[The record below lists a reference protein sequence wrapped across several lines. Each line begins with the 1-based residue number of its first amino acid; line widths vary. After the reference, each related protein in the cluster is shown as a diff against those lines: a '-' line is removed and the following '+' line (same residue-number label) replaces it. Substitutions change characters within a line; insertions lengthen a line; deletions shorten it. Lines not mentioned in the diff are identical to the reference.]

1 MKSTVEAVLVHG
13 GFANLSRHLHRDRT
27 LVLAYHNI
35 VPHGEPI
42 TGDRSLHLPVHSFAE
57 HLDLLLRHCD
67 VVPLDSVFD
76 RTAGGRRP
84 KVAITFDDAYR
95 GTVAAGVTELVM
107 RGLPATIFVVP
118 AFLGGNSFWWDAVLP
133 VARDRMDGFR
143 EWALSALRGRDQ
155 EIKAWAKAA
164 GVRSLQLPLHA
175 LTATEEELRR
185 AAAQPGITLGSHTW
199 SHPNLT
205 QLDADAVE
213 QELTSPLEWL
223 RQRFE
228 SVVPWL
234 AYPYGLASPTVE
246 RAAAA
251 TGYHGAFGVTGS
263 WLPQTNA
270 RAFALPRLNI
280 PAGVTPNGFIL
291 RLSGF
296 PGR

>member
-1 MKSTVEAVLVHG
+1 
-13 GFANLSRHLHRDRT
+13 
-27 LVLAYHNI
+27 
-35 VPHGEPI
+35 
-42 TGDRSLHLPVHSFAE
+42 
-57 HLDLLLRHCD
+57 
-67 VVPLDSVFD
+67 
-76 RTAGGRRP
+76 
-84 KVAITFDDAYR
+84 
-95 GTVAAGVTELVM
+95 M

-118 AFLGGNSFWWDAVLP
+118 AFVGGNSFWWDDLLP
-133 VARDRMDGFR
+133 DAEDRLDGFR

-155 EIKAWAKAA
+155 EIKAWANTA

-213 QELTSPLEWL
+213 EELTSPLEWL

-251 TGYHGAFGVTGS
+251 TGYRGAFGVTGS
-263 WLPQTNA
+263 WLPKANA
-270 RAFALPRLNI
+270 SPFALPRLNI
-280 PAGVTPNGFIL
+280 PAGVSPNGFVL
-291 RLSGF
+291 RLSGY